1 MGRTPPRRRKPRGG
15 APVTSPIKSS
25 DIAVSVRGDE
35 LAFRL
40 HESGAPNSEAV
51 LFLHG
56 SGPGATGL
64 SNWERII
71 ADLGDRFWC
80 LAPDQIGFGDSS
92 HPLDPPRGMGPF
104 NELRAEALLA
114 LVDAL
119 GLEKVHLVGNSMGGQ
134 LAILMTLARPDL
146 VGKILLMGSG
156 GAPDMPVSPGLTHLR
171 EFYAS
176 PSAESLKGLLS
187 EFVYDLAPMLDTVD
201 RVVAERMSY
210 VNRDD
215 VRRSHEASFD
225 PNGTRRFFTR
235 EELATITHDV
245 LCVHGRDDRIIPL
258 EASRYFADSL
268 PRANLYEIAQC
279 GHWTQLEHPE
289 KFETLLLALLS
300 GAI

>member
-1 MGRTPPRRRKPRGG
+1 MITSADVAVEVRGG
-15 APVTSPIKSS
+15 
-25 DIAVSVRGDE
+25 E
-35 LAFRL
+35 LTFRL
-40 HESGAPNSEAV
+40 HETGARGTEAV

-71 ADLGDRFWC
+71 TDLGPRFWC

-92 HPLDPPRGMGPF
+92 HPLDAPRGMGPF

-114 LVDAL
+114 LVDGL

-134 LAILMTLARPDL
+134 LALLMTLARPDL

-187 EFVYDLAPMLDTVD
+187 EFVYDLDPMRGTID
-201 RVVAERMSY
+201 RVVAERMAY
-210 VNRDD
+210 VDRED

-225 PNGTRRFFTR
+225 PNGARRFFTR
-235 EELATITHDV
+235 EELATITHEV
-245 LCVHGRDDRIIPL
+245 LCVHGRDDRIIPVD
-258 EASRYFADSL
+258 ASRYFAAAI
-268 PRANLYEIAQC
+268 PNANLYVLGRC
-279 GHWTQLEHPE
+279 GHWTQIEHPE
-289 KFETLLLALLS
+289 TFERLLTGLIDGHL
-300 GAI
+300 

>member
-1 MGRTPPRRRKPRGG
+1 MIASSDVAVKVRGG
-15 APVTSPIKSS
+15 
-25 DIAVSVRGDE
+25 E

-40 HESGAPNSEAV
+40 HEAGERGSEAV

-71 ADLGDRFWC
+71 TDLGPRFWC

-92 HPLDPPRGMGPF
+92 HPVDAPRGMGPF

-114 LVDAL
+114 LVDDL

-134 LAILMTLARPDL
+134 LALLMTLARPGL
-146 VGKILLMGSG
+146 VGRILLMGSG

-187 EFVYDLAPMLDTVD
+187 EFVYDLDPLRATVD
-201 RVVAERMSY
+201 RVVAERMAY
-210 VNRDD
+210 VNRED

-225 PNGTRRFFTR
+225 PDGARRFFTP
-235 EELATITHDV
+235 EELATITHEV
-245 LCVHGRDDRIIPL
+245 LCVHGRDDRIIPVD
-258 EASRYFADSL
+258 ASEYFAAAI
-268 PRANLYEIAQC
+268 PNANLYVLGRC
-279 GHWTQLEHPE
+279 GHWTQIEHPE
-289 KFETLLLALLS
+289 TFERLLTGLIDGRL
-300 GAI
+300 